1 MKAYIPTYLKKQNR
15 TTVLD
20 LFLEH
25 KELTR
30 ADISK
35 LTGISI
41 PTVLKIVD
49 FLRMKQILLDKPDAL
64 TLSDSG
70 LGRKSQLLQ
79 LNENSYSTIGI
90 YFEGNYLHVG
100 LINLAYS
107 IIDQKAF
114 PLNSLKVSED
124 QFSSLSFVLT
134 DTVQYLCSQ
143 HPDTEVLGIG
153 FGLPGIVDCQ
163 KKRVMKKNYQSF
175 LDFYDLF
182 PAFKD
187 LKELPLFIEND
198 MNAAS
203 LGEILLR
210 NRSHNGNLIYL
221 SLGSGFGC
229 GIIIDGEIWHGANNF
244 AGDVS
249 NSILML
255 PPTMPPSSSDD
266 LRVEKSIC
274 LETLQEQFD
283 FDIRYPETCDEK
295 KREEVCQYLSYYLI
309 PLVNNLSYTLDISDF
324 VLAGLTTNF
333 LGRELFSKLE
343 KGLEELRT
351 PEFLRPETH
360 IIPTISEST
369 GIVGAAAIAFSG
381 CLPKLL
387 EENSK

>member
-30 ADISK
+30 ADVSK
-35 LTGISI
+35 LTGISL

-49 FLRMKQILLDKPDAL
+49 FLRMKQILIDKPDAL

-124 QFSSLSFVLT
+124 HFSSLSYMLT
-134 DTVQYLCSQ
+134 DTVRYLCSQ
-143 HPDTEVLGIG
+143 HPTTEILGIG
-153 FGLPGIVDCQ
+153 FGLPGIVDYQ
-163 KKRVMKKNYQSF
+163 NKKIMKKNYQF
-175 LDFYDLF
+175 FIEFYDLF
-182 PAFKD
+182 PAFKE
-187 LKELPLFIEND
+187 LKDFPLFIEND
-198 MNAAS
+198 INAAS

-221 SLGSGFGC
+221 SLGSGFGS

-244 AGDVS
+244 AGDIS
-249 NSILML
+249 NSILVL
-255 PPTMPPSSSDD
+255 PTPSSAISPED

-274 LETLQEQFD
+274 LETLQKQFD
-283 FDIRYPETCDEK
+283 FDIRYKETCDDR
-295 KREEVCQYLSYYLI
+295 KRKEICQYLSYYLI

-333 LGRELFSKLE
+333 LGEELFTKLE
-343 KGLEELRT
+343 RGLEDLRT
-351 PEFLRPETH
+351 PAILRPETH
-360 IIPTISEST
+360 IKPTISEST
-369 GIVGAAAIAFSG
+369 GIVGAAAIAFSN

-387 EENSK
+387 EESI

>member
-30 ADISK
+30 ADVAK
-35 LTGISI
+35 LTGISL

-79 LNENSYSTIGI
+79 LNEDSYSTVGI

-107 IIDQKAF
+107 VIDQKVF
-114 PLNSLKVSED
+114 PINSLKVSED
-124 QFSSLSFVLT
+124 QFTSLSYVLT
-134 DTVQYLCSQ
+134 DTVRFLCAQ
-143 HPDTEVLGIG
+143 HPNTEILGIG

-163 KKRVMKKNYQSF
+163 NKKVMKKNYQSF
-175 LDFYDLF
+175 IDFYDLF
-182 PAFKD
+182 PAFRD
-187 LKELPLFIEND
+187 LTSMPLFIEND
-198 MNAAS
+198 INAAS

-221 SLGSGFGC
+221 SLGSGFGS

-244 AGDVS
+244 AGDIS

-255 PPTMPPSSSDD
+255 PPSLTDVSPED
-266 LRVEKSIC
+266 LRIEKNIC
-274 LETLQEQFD
+274 LETLQKHFD
-283 FDIRYPETCDEK
+283 FDIRYTETCNSQ
-295 KREEVCQYLSYYLI
+295 KREEICHYLSYYLI
-309 PLVNNLSYTLDISDF
+309 PLVNNLSYMLDISDF

-333 LGRELFSKLE
+333 LGKELFLRLE

-351 PEFLRPETH
+351 PAFLRPETH

-369 GIVGAAAIAFSG
+369 GIVGAAAIAFSN

-387 EENSK
+387 EENI